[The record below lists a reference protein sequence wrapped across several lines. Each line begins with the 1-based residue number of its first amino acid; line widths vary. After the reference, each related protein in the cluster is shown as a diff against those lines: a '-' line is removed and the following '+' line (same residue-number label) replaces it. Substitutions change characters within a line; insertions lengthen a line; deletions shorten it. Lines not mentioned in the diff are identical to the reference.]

1 MIDAKRI
8 EEMKRLSAEATKG
21 TWEIDRNTDD
31 NDFVTDIWF
40 DGADE
45 GHAEIHGETIAS
57 SINNAQFIAES
68 RQFVPDII
76 AAYEFQLERLGA
88 HDTVI
93 KGLSEMVERR
103 DAEIEELREALRF
116 YANGDIYE
124 DNSIADNAEFWKMPI
139 AEDCGELAREALAW
153 RNTTRK

>member
-1 MIDAKRI
+1 MINVKRI
-8 EEMKRLSAEATKG
+8 EEIKRLSAEAADGNWRVTLDDPYDRTYVLGAFNRTVTVIADIKG
-21 TWEIDRNTDD
+21 D
-31 NDFVTDIWF
+31 ND
-40 DGADE
+40 AK
-45 GHAEIHGETIAS
+45 
-57 SINNAQFIAES
+57 FIAES

-103 DAEIEELREALRF
+103 DAEIAELRKALEF
-116 YANGDIYE
+116 YADERNSKPYKREAGAFHSKYSE
-124 DNSIADNAEFWKMPI
+124 DNGMRAK
-139 AEDCGELAREALAW
+139 EALAW

>member
-1 MIDAKRI
+1 MMDAKRI
-8 EEMKRLSAEATKG
+8 EEMKRLSAEATEG
-21 TWEIDRNTDD
+21 TWEIDRNSDD

-76 AAYEFQLERLGA
+76 AAYEAQAEEIAGLRKALE
-88 HDTVI
+88 
-93 KGLSEMVERR
+93 
-103 DAEIEELREALRF
+103 F
-116 YANGDIYE
+116 YANEDIYDNPILHVDE
-124 DNSIADNAEFWKMPI
+124 DGALHCDHSDAELDNGKR
-139 AEDCGELAREALAW
+139 AREALAW